1 MIIPFNSLKPIIDRV
16 VTILS
21 TSMDIDIAFF
31 DENSRLI
38 SCTKSY
44 AKYKGHTVHTPFID
58 EVLTRGEIIVSKPGN
73 MSLCE
78 GCRFQKGCP
87 SKAEILG
94 CIKVR
99 RTPVGVISFTSFSQE
114 KSKLLCKDAN
124 KFFDIVN
131 ITSDLITLLIS
142 QAVDIELLQ
151 KMFFTALDI
160 SNDAFIFIDGNGTIR
175 AFNSNTKK
183 HLKAI
188 KSKKDRHITD
198 IFSEE
203 LFSEISQ
210 NTILNTTV
218 QKNNSLFQVLS
229 IPISFENQF
238 SGAVIKINRKLGKG
252 NCNAFTK
259 HIFLND
265 IIGKS
270 KEVQKVKEKAMIAS
284 KSKSTVLITG
294 ETGTGKELFARAIH
308 CEGDRRNFPFVAI
321 NCAGIPDTLLESEL
335 FGYEEGAFTGA
346 KKGGKKG
353 KFEMANNGTLFLD
366 EIGDMSLNLQAK
378 LLRVLQNQ
386 TIVPVG
392 GNSPIPLNLRII
404 AATNKDLRNEI
415 KEGTFREDLF
425 YRLNVIPIVIPP
437 LRYRLEDVECLSY
450 HFLEKY
456 NKVIGKKIEGFA
468 PSTLD
473 ILKSYDWPGN
483 VRELE
488 NTIEYAV
495 NMENDCIIQP
505 ESIPEHI
512 RYIAFTSKRQEP
524 VNQPNDVLKNKI
536 LSAELKIIKKALDKH
551 GWDVEGKKKA
561 AKDLGISVRTLY
573 RRLSG
578 R

>member
-1 MIIPFNSLKPIIDRV
+1 
-16 VTILS
+16 
-21 TSMDIDIAFF
+21 
-31 DENSRLI
+31 
-38 SCTKSY
+38 
-44 AKYKGHTVHTPFID
+44 
-58 EVLTRGEIIVSKPGN
+58 
-73 MSLCE
+73 
-78 GCRFQKGCP
+78 
-87 SKAEILG
+87 
-94 CIKVR
+94 
-99 RTPVGVISFTSFSQE
+99 
-114 KSKLLCKDAN
+114 
-124 KFFDIVN
+124 
-131 ITSDLITLLIS
+131 
-142 QAVDIELLQ
+142 
-151 KMFFTALDI
+151 
-160 SNDAFIFIDGNGTIR
+160 
-175 AFNSNTKK
+175 
-183 HLKAI
+183 
-188 KSKKDRHITD
+188 
-198 IFSEE
+198 
-203 LFSEISQ
+203 
-210 NTILNTTV
+210 
-218 QKNNSLFQVLS
+218 
-229 IPISFENQF
+229 
-238 SGAVIKINRKLGKG
+238 
-252 NCNAFTK
+252 
-259 HIFLND
+259 
-265 IIGKS
+265 
-270 KEVQKVKEKAMIAS
+270 MIAS

-308 CEGDRRNFPFVAI
+308 CEGDRRSFPFVAI

-473 ILKSYDWPGN
+473 ILKSYNWPGN

-495 NMENDCIIQP
+495 NMENECIIQP

-512 RYIAFTSKRQEP
+512 RYNAFISIRQEP
-524 VNQPNDVLKNKI
+524 INQPNNALKNKI